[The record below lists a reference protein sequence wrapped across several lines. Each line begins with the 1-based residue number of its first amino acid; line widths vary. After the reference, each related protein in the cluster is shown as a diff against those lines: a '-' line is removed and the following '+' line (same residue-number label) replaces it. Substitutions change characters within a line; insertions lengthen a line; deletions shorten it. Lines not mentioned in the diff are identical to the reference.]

1 MAPRPVGSE
10 RPRWPGR
17 EEIRAL
23 LRHLPALQQPAERL
37 CRVHTALE
45 RTGPDGRA
53 LTMPWVE
60 YGPEVTA
67 FFSDVNRLGFVHV
80 FDWPSWRERDELDAD
95 PRKLAA
101 ADLTDIVKLLT
112 AHTRAERFVDGHW
125 YGLLRSG
132 RLVAVL
138 RRLAAID
145 ALLDTDP
152 AADLLIEDREGLAR
166 C

>member
-1 MAPRPVGSE
+1 MT
-10 RPRWPGR
+10 PRWPGR

-23 LRHLPALQQPAERL
+23 LRHLPALRRPAEQL
-37 CRVHTALE
+37 CRVHPPE
-45 RTGPDGRA
+45 RTGPDGQA
-53 LTMPWVE
+53 LTMPWVR

-67 FFSDVNRLGFVHV
+67 FFSDVSRLGFVQV
-80 FDWPSWRERDELDAD
+80 FDWPSWRERGELDAD

-132 RLVAVL
+132 QLVAIL
-138 RRLAAID
+138 QRLAEIET
-145 ALLDTDP
+145 LLDTDP
-152 AADLLIEDREGLAR
+152 TAAHLIEDREGLAR
-166 C
+166 R